1 MEKLKGGWRSRA
13 NLPLALLLAAL
24 GTLFLFGNDRGHFYR
39 PGHHDWLSSKYLV
52 MAENLS
58 PKHGLTMFH
67 RLLPG
72 QDGNPELEFTYHRF
86 PIGGYALI
94 KLAILPFGN
103 DLSAKIH
110 AGRILMLMFFAAAA
124 VLAHLALS
132 RIAGSQWIGCA
143 AEIGLPS
150 YGIAS
155 INTGQFNDQGPLWW
169 EEFPLPR

>member
-1 MEKLKGGWRSRA
+1 MAPSCMEKLKGGWRSRA
-13 NLPLALLLAAL
+13 NLPLALLLVAL

-58 PKHGLTMFH
+58 PKHGFTMFH

-94 KLAILPFGN
+94 KLAILPFGD

-132 RIAGSQWIGCA
+132 RIAGSQ
-143 AEIGLPS
+143 
-150 YGIAS
+150 
-155 INTGQFNDQGPLWW
+155 
-169 EEFPLPR
+169 